1 MKDIELIYKGE
12 IHRIPNSWEGMT
24 EQQFV
29 SLVTDLLAMA
39 AGKLSAGEVRINHLC
54 RIMKW
59 QKRRFRTEEQ
69 VANLIAI
76 SEQLTFLFLIQYP
89 DNNEVLENVSKET
102 YELCRRVDPF
112 RLNIPIARVLRR
124 LEYQYV
130 VDLCFC
136 AQLIPTI
143 SINNRTYHAYKIQK
157 DYGSLTCSLTALQ
170 YIEARSLIE
179 QGEKSLPLI
188 AAILYYPEKEYSS
201 EHAHALAKEFEALP
215 LETLT
220 AISFNF
226 QAFNSYLFSKTAFSL
241 LTKFKLKPEH
251 PITTDAS
258 DALYD
263 LSKDGLGD
271 ARQIEQMNL
280 LTYLKVLRKK
290 TIDAVRDMKGFGW
303 DKVKISDEVGL
314 PVSIINEIVDS

>member
-59 QKRRFRTEEQ
+59 QKHRFRTEEQ

-157 DYGSLTCSLTALQ
+157 DYGTLTCSLTALQ

-179 QGEKSLPLI
+179 QGEKSLP
-188 AAILYYPEKEYSS
+188 
-201 EHAHALAKEFEALP
+201 
-215 LETLT
+215 
-220 AISFNF
+220 
-226 QAFNSYLFSKTAFSL
+226 SL
-241 LTKFKLKPEH
+241 QQ
-251 PITTDAS
+251 
-258 DALYD
+258 
-263 LSKDGLGD
+263 LSV
-271 ARQIEQMNL
+271 Q
-280 LTYLKVLRKK
+280 
-290 TIDAVRDMKGFGW
+290 
-303 DKVKISDEVGL
+303 
-314 PVSIINEIVDS
+314 

>member
-1 MKDIELIYKGE
+1 
-12 IHRIPNSWEGMT
+12 
-24 EQQFV
+24 
-29 SLVTDLLAMA
+29 
-39 AGKLSAGEVRINHLC
+39 
-54 RIMKW
+54 MKW

-89 DNNEVLENVSKET
+89 DNNEVLENVNKET

-157 DYGSLTCSLTALQ
+157 DYGTLTCSLTALQ

-201 EHAHALAKEFEALP
+201 EHAHALAKEFEVLP
-215 LETLT
+215 LEMLT

-241 LTKFKLKPEH
+241 LTKFKIKPEH

-271 ARQIEQMNL
+271 SRQIEQMNL

-303 DKVKISDEVGL
+303 DKVKISNEVGL

>member
-1 MKDIELIYKGE
+1 MRDIELVYKGE
-12 IHRIPNSWEGMT
+12 IHRIPNNWEDMT

-69 VANLIAI
+69 VANLVAI

-89 DNNEVLENVSKET
+89 DNNEVLEGMNKET

-136 AQLIPTI
+136 AQLIQPHLPRLQNTERIWHTYMLAHSTTI
-143 SINNRTYHAYKIQK
+143 HRSTLANRTRRKVAPTNSSHTLLSRKGIQ
-157 DYGSLTCSLTALQ
+157 LRTCPRTGKR
-170 YIEARSLIE
+170 I
-179 QGEKSLPLI
+179 
-188 AAILYYPEKEYSS
+188 
-201 EHAHALAKEFEALP
+201 
-215 LETLT
+215 
-220 AISFNF
+220 
-226 QAFNSYLFSKTAFSL
+226 
-241 LTKFKLKPEH
+241 
-251 PITTDAS
+251 
-258 DALYD
+258 
-263 LSKDGLGD
+263 
-271 ARQIEQMNL
+271 
-280 LTYLKVLRKK
+280 
-290 TIDAVRDMKGFGW
+290 
-303 DKVKISDEVGL
+303 
-314 PVSIINEIVDS
+314 

>member
-1 MKDIELIYKGE
+1 MKDIELVYKGE
-12 IHRIPNSWEGMT
+12 IHRIPNRWDAMNDR
-24 EQQFV
+24 QYIR
-29 SLVTDLLAMA
+29 LVGDFLRMA
-39 AGKLSAGEVRINHLC
+39 AGELSAGEVRINWLC
-54 RIMKW
+54 DIMGW
-59 QKRRFRTEEQ
+59 DKRKFHSEEQ
-69 VANLIAI
+69 IANLVAI
-76 SEQLTFLFLIQYP
+76 SEQLTFMFQISYP
-89 DNNEVLENVSKET
+89 DNNSVLDGVDEDT
-102 YELCRRVDPF
+102 YELCRRVDPY
-112 RLNIPIARVLRR
+112 RLNIPLARVLRR
-124 LEYQYV
+124 LDYQYV

-136 AQLIPTI
+136 AQLIPTV

-201 EHAHALAKEFEALP
+201 EHAHALAKEFEVLP

-271 ARQIEQMNL
+271 SRQIEQMNL

-303 DKVKISDEVGL
+303 DKVKISNEVGL

>member
-1 MKDIELIYKGE
+1 MRDIELVYKGE

-59 QKRRFRTEEQ
+59 QKRHFRTEEK
-69 VANLIAI
+69 VANLVVI

-89 DNNEVLENVSKET
+89 DNNEVLENVSKEI

-143 SINNRTYHAYKIQK
+143 SINNRTYHA
-157 DYGSLTCSLTALQ
+157 
-170 YIEARSLIE
+170 
-179 QGEKSLPLI
+179 
-188 AAILYYPEKEYSS
+188 
-201 EHAHALAKEFEALP
+201 
-215 LETLT
+215 
-220 AISFNF
+220 
-226 QAFNSYLFSKTAFSL
+226 
-241 LTKFKLKPEH
+241 
-251 PITTDAS
+251 
-258 DALYD
+258 
-263 LSKDGLGD
+263 
-271 ARQIEQMNL
+271 
-280 LTYLKVLRKK
+280 
-290 TIDAVRDMKGFGW
+290 
-303 DKVKISDEVGL
+303 
-314 PVSIINEIVDS
+314 